1 MLRYKACRNSIII
14 LELLNDTITNEK
26 RKDVINDKYAKFRCN
41 KAKVIDITNVK
52 TSELMKKDLS
62 IFDDLFVYSFGE
74 IIETVFNTN
83 INEVCTD
90 GIRYF
95 KTKEAALSWFYI
107 QDDKNFPDGKWTQWN
122 ENGQKHC
129 EGTYKNGKHDGK
141 WTGLHE
147 NGQKFYECAYK
158 NGKHDGKCIYWYGN
172 EKNQKESE
180 VTYKEGTLEGK
191 CTCWWYDADKRSEG
205 SYKNGKKEGKW
216 TEWWVNGQIKSE
228 ETYKDGLVVCI

>member
-26 RKDVINDKYAKFRCN
+26 RKDVINDKYAKFRCD

-52 TSELMKKDLS
+52 TGELMEGDVS
-62 IFDDLFVYSFGE
+62 IYDSEFVYSFGE
-74 IIETVFNTN
+74 IIETVFDENLD
-83 INEVCTD
+83 EVCTN
-90 GIRYF
+90 GIHYF
-95 KTKEAALSWFYI
+95 KTKEAALSWFYN
-107 QDDKNFPDGKWTQWN
+107 QDDKNFPDGKWIRWN
-122 ENGQKHC
+122 ENGEKHC

-141 WTGLHE
+141 WTGWHE

-180 VTYKEGTLEGK
+180 VTRKDGILEGK
-191 CTCWWYDADKRSEG
+191 CTCWWYNADKRSEG
-205 SYKNGKKEGKW
+205 SYKDGKKEGKW

-228 ETYKDGLVVCI
+228 ETYKDGLVVCT